1 MRDALV
7 TALRAHLPHLRLHG
21 IAAGLHLMIELDQ
34 HLDERAILVAAE
46 HRSIRVYGARVPRE
60 AAQRTACAR
69 GGLWWSSRIEHS

>member
-1 MRDALV
+1 
-7 TALRAHLPHLRLHG
+7 
-21 IAAGLHLMIELDQ
+21 MIELDQ